1 MADPE
6 TIIDHFKIWQV
17 ERRETKFN
25 TFLPLKDQF
34 TDREKQKL
42 AGCPV
47 VLEWIA
53 NPVEKNGKKIL
64 HPEPHLTG
72 WRMKFE
78 PAKPPPPKGHVEIH
92 NQFTSEK
99 GVNWFLGPPQFLL
112 VPAGKGYNPKEP
124 PKDPGQAKVK
134 FDHYL
139 CYEILKPVAVPLPK
153 PVTLMDQFDQKL
165 DKPERIEKIVP
176 RFLGVPVAK
185 GSDSKI
191 FQPDPHLAIY
201 EIDPRTKI
209 PAGKIKITTNDQFG
223 VNRDMAVIESLY
235 LAVPSRKVW
244 HND

>member
-17 ERRETKFN
+17 ERRESSWK

-42 AGCPV
+42 AGCPA

-72 WRMKFE
+72 YRMKFE
-78 PAKPPPPKGHVEIH
+78 PAKPPPPAGFVEIH
-92 NQFTSEK
+92 NQFTSKE
-99 GVNWFLGPPQFLL
+99 GVRWHLGPPQYLL

-124 PKDPGQAKVK
+124 PKDPGEAKVK

-139 CYEILKPVAVPLPK
+139 CYEILKPEPLGK
-153 PVTLMDQFDQKL
+153 VVTLKDQFDQKL
-165 DKPERIEKIVP
+165 DKPERIERIIP

-185 GSDSKI
+185 GSDGRI

-201 EIDPRTKI
+201 EIAPPTKI
-209 PAGKIKITTNDQFG
+209 PPGKIKVTTNDQFG
-223 VNRDMAVIESLY
+223 INRDVAVIESLY
-235 LAVPSRKVW
+235 LAVPSTKVW
-244 HND
+244 HKG

>member
-17 ERRETKFN
+17 ERRESPWK

-42 AGCPV
+42 AGCPA

-64 HPEPHLTG
+64 HPELHLTG
-72 WRMKFE
+72 WRMRFE
-78 PAKPPPPKGHVEIH
+78 PTNPPAPAGFVEIH
-92 NQFTSEK
+92 NQFTSKE
-99 GVNWFLGPPQFLL
+99 GIRWHLGPPQYLL
-112 VPAGKGYNPKEP
+112 VPAGKGYSAKEP

-139 CYEILKPVAVPLPK
+139 CYPILKPVPEK
-153 PVTLMDQFDQKL
+153 RPVILKDQFDQKL
-165 DKPERIEKIVP
+165 DKPERLEEIIP

-185 GSDSKI
+185 GEGRI

-201 EIDPRTKI
+201 EIVPRTKI
-209 PAGKIKITTNDQFG
+209 PPGKIKITTNDQFG
-223 VNRDMAVIESLY
+223 INRDVTVIESLL
-235 LAVPSRKVW
+235 LAVPSTKIW
-244 HND
+244 HKG

>member
-1 MADPE
+1 MPDPE

-17 ERRETKFN
+17 ERRESSWK

-34 TDREKQKL
+34 TERDKQKL

-64 HPEPHLTG
+64 HPEWHLTG
-72 WRMKFE
+72 WRLKFE
-78 PAKPPPPKGHVEIH
+78 PEKPPAPAGFVAIH
-92 NQFTSEK
+92 NQFTSKE
-99 GVNWFLGPPQFLL
+99 GVRWHLGPPQYLL

-124 PKDPGQAKVK
+124 PEDLGKAKVK

-139 CYEILKPVAVPLPK
+139 CYPILKPVAEK
-153 PVTLMDQFDQKL
+153 RPVTLVDQFDKKL
-165 DKPERIEKIVP
+165 DKPERIEEIVP

-185 GSDSKI
+185 GGDAKI

-201 EIDPRTKI
+201 EINPRTTL

-223 VNRDMAVIESLY
+223 PNRDVPVIASLL
-235 LAVPSRKVW
+235 LAVPSTKVW
-244 HND
+244 HKG